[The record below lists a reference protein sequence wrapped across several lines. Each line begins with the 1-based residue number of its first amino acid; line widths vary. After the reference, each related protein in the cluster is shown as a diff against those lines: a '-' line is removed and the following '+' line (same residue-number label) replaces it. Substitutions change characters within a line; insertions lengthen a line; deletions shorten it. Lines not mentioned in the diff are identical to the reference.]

1 MVELLVLKYPRIKL
15 FINLEEGMANKNGSN
30 KQSLIIYVF
39 VSIVIMMMFWI
50 GDDIIKVNTFDDKI
64 DQGSIVIN
72 NVAIPIGTAS
82 VTSPAH
88 TSILDIPSVN
98 GEGLTDHPRA
108 WNLDICT
115 EIRLKEGATTL
126 YAAAPKDVASLILI
140 QMPIAGG
147 KTIIVC
153 GPVGAQTKI
162 FLWTD

>member
-98 GEGLTDHPRA
+98 GEGLTDQSQSLEPRYLYRGPSQGRCYHPLCR
-108 WNLDICT
+108 CSQ
-115 EIRLKEGATTL
+115 RRR
-126 YAAAPKDVASLILI
+126 
-140 QMPIAGG
+140 
-147 KTIIVC
+147 
-153 GPVGAQTKI
+153 
-162 FLWTD
+162 